1 MSGVVVF
8 DLVEFRDLYPSLSAT
23 DDQLN
28 MFFIMAEGFL
38 DNTECSV
45 VKDLATR
52 KIMLYLLVAHLA
64 SLNQQVESGN
74 AVVGRVA
81 SASEGTVS
89 ISFDYGTMG
98 NNERWYLQTPYG
110 STYWQMTKRYRS
122 MLYRLGKAPM
132 PVNRQ
137 YVQ

>member
-1 MSGVVVF
+1 MSGVVAF
-8 DLVEFRDLYPSLSAT
+8 DPAEFRTLYPTIQAT
-23 DDQLN
+23 DEQLT

-38 DNTECSV
+38 DNSECSI
-45 VKDLATR
+45 VKDLETR
-52 KIMLYLLVAHLA
+52 KIMLYLLVAHIA
-64 SLNQQVESGN
+64 TLNHQTESGN

-89 ISFDYGTMG
+89 ISLDYGTMG

-110 STYWQMTKRYRS
+110 ATYWQMTKRYRS
-122 MLYRLGKAPM
+122 MLYRLGKSPM

-137 YVQ
+137 YVR